1 MLLLLPPLLF
11 VAPILLEDVALPLLV
26 RLLPFVVDICEMLL
40 PLEPLLECA
49 LLGECA
55 SSLLLL
61 LLLFRLFV

>member
-1 MLLLLPPLLF
+1 MLLLLLPLLF
-11 VAPILLEDVALPLLV
+11 AAPLMWPVVALPLLD
-26 RLLPFVVDICEMLL
+26 RLPPFVVDICEMLL
-40 PLEPLLECA
+40 PLEPLFECA